1 MNWGKVA
8 LTHQRL
14 LGLNNIEYRI
24 VAVAKPPFK
33 TLWACGDNQPNI
45 ATLKR

>member
-1 MNWGKVA
+1 LVA
-8 LTHQRL
+8 LTHQKL
-14 LGLNNIEYRI
+14 LGLNGIEYRI

-33 TLWACGDNQPNI
+33 TLWAYGDNQPNI